1 MRITGLR
8 AFVSTIIGFGFGIAA
23 PAYANGQ
30 VENAMQLW
38 LGDLRTAYD
47 QTVDLLGS
55 LKINPGK
62 EAVTKLAELTYQMST
77 STVVIRQNAAAL
89 APELGAAWADT
100 ERAMNELHNA
110 ASALK
115 AQVGVQRPVVDPL
128 KSALANA
135 DNAVNKSWEFTKNFG
150 KEYGELMGGPVENA
164 KQLFDNPVSEG
175 YEATIDYLEDYNTDR
190 GKDEVN
196 RLKELIARLYESTY
210 LASTGAAELARPLSD
225 LWKPTEEAVRLFQI
239 DTGIVQTSVSTGDG
253 TYDLGNMKSRYAN
266 LNAAIV
272 RSYKDIQEFGAK
284 FRAICDDWS

>member
-8 AFVSTIIGFGFGIAA
+8 AFVSTIIGFGIVA

-47 QTVDLLGS
+47 QTVELLANRN
-55 LKINPGK
+55 INAGK
-62 EAVTKLAELTYQMST
+62 EAVTELQELTYQMST
-77 STVVIRQNAAAL
+77 ATVVIRQNAAAL

-100 ERAMNELHNA
+100 ERAMNELHLA

-150 KEYGELMGGPVENA
+150 KEYGELMGGHVENA

-175 YEATIDYLEDYNTDR
+175 YEATLQYLDDYPTDR
-190 GKDEVN
+190 GKQEVD
-196 RLKELIARLYESTY
+196 RLKELIARLYEVTY

-225 LWKPTEEAVRLFQI
+225 MWKPTEEAVRLFQI
-239 DTGIVQTSVSTGDG
+239 DTGIVQASVGDG